1 MGPLAVSG
9 IVISRCLGFVL
20 FRARPHYGMEYRLD
34 VIDATT
40 DRVVGTGLIATQG
53 LLQQQRDY
61 LVEEK
66 RVPFLSFFRKP
77 IQFTEL
83 RPLVVELRMG
93 YKMGV
98 DFFTPAKTR
107 VSSDGDM
114 HTGDLIGCV
123 ELDACLE
130 ENIDDLFGW
139 NPYVCPPR
147 PGEELNMAVFQQHL
161 QRIANLLEDIKQVVE
176 TYRYVVSWK
185 NPFITGLSFAIFLH
199 LTIWFDPAYTG
210 SVPIFLL
217 MLGMVYLAIK
227 RAYGS
232 LKAKYIQR
240 EINKNRRAENR
251 FISFDVHRPVGL
263 IGLNVLKGRNIRSPE
278 LGLAGN
284 VGCRIY
290 WDPIRLMPEKLRK
303 KAIEVDESMSAAH
316 EFGCTPFV
324 FGMEPTWDRMIK
336 SEHAMRMSVLLPSRG
351 TFFDSDEDGNSVSF
365 PILQPISTR
374 GDLQVLDP
382 WESSSAAL
390 VVEVRLTDLL
400 NIIPGSEYTLG
411 EVIIPF
417 RDVIVHGEVSDWY
430 NVVGTFAGGEVSEI
444 ETAKSERPQL
454 FISVQWQ
461 PPPENTS
468 TVFLET
474 EREASYAIQE
484 EMVHSAIIT
493 RGQKEKVNLLASS
506 IGAFNSVRG
515 ISANLQ
521 MIQNQ
526 LGSVLD
532 FCESCLHGVDF
543 SVCVAALDIPV

>member
-1 MGPLAVSG
+1 
-9 IVISRCLGFVL
+9 
-20 FRARPHYGMEYRLD
+20 MEYRLD
-34 VIDATT
+34 VVDATT
-40 DRVVGTGLIATQG
+40 DRVVGTGFITTQG

-77 IQFTEL
+77 IRFTEL

-93 YKMGV
+93 FKAGV
-98 DFFTPAKTR
+98 DFFTPAKSR

-114 HTGDLIGCV
+114 HTGDMIGCV

-130 ENIDDLFGW
+130 ENIEALFGRK
-139 NPYVCPPR
+139 PYACPPR

-176 TYRYVVSWK
+176 TYRFVVSWK
-185 NPFITGLSFAIFLH
+185 NPWITGISFVIFLR
-199 LTIWFDPAYTG
+199 LTIWFDPAYTF

-217 MLGMVYLAIK
+217 MLGMLYLAVK

-232 LKAKYIQR
+232 MKAKYIQR

-251 FISFDVHRPVGL
+251 FINFDVHRPVGL
-263 IGLNVLKGRNIRSPE
+263 IRLNVIKGRNIRSPE

-284 VGCRIY
+284 VGCRVY
-290 WDPIRLMPEKLRK
+290 WDPIRLMPEKQRK
-303 KAIEVDESMSAAH
+303 KAIEVDESVSAAH

-324 FGMEPTWDRMIK
+324 FGTEPAWDRMIK
-336 SEHAMRMSVLLPSRG
+336 SERAMRMNVLLPSRG
-351 TFFDSDEDGNSVSF
+351 TFFDSDDDGNSISF
-365 PILQPISTR
+365 PILQPINIR

-382 WESSSAAL
+382 WESSSAA
-390 VVEVRLTDLL
+390 VVIEIRLADLL
-400 NIIPGSEYTLG
+400 NFIPGSEYTLG
-411 EVIIPF
+411 EVVIPF
-417 RDVIVHGEVSDWY
+417 RDLLADREVSEWY
-430 NVVGTFAGGEVSEI
+430 NVDGTFAGNETRESES
-444 ETAKSERPQL
+444 AKNDRPQL
-454 FISVQWQ
+454 FISLRWQ

-468 TVFLET
+468 NRFLET

-484 EMVHSAIIT
+484 EMVHSAIVT
-493 RGQKEKVNLLASS
+493 RSQKEKANLLTSS

-521 MIQNQ
+521 TIQNQ
-526 LGSVLD
+526 LGTALD

-543 SVCVAALDIPV
+543 SVCIFALDYFLLVALF